1 MGSDGDF
8 EFRRQE
14 LAHMTERPVDEI
26 TDEEVMQ
33 SYEDFLERPKCAG
46 TYHVVNML
54 WNFPSWLI
62 AKTSTSF

>member
-33 SYEDFLERPKCAG
+33 SYEDFLERLKRCWDIPCCK
-46 TYHVVNML
+46 YVVEFSLVVN
-54 WNFPSWLI
+54 S
-62 AKTSTSF
+62 